1 MGQPGR
7 KLTMLTED
15 YIMRMINQVL
25 AVFLQALGLKKA
37 GQYSEALQVFDQA
50 VEILLGLRASLTKQ
64 LEDRQLLALLTFQD
78 KLDIDRLLVLAD
90 IYREEGEVHTLQGQL
105 EQSLFAAQRSLRLY
119 LEAVLAT
126 EANPTIELVQKIEA
140 QRSRLSAPDLPV
152 ETRLALLDYF
162 DHLLASGEDF
172 LAAAGLSRPD
182 LQAALASLDTADLH

>member
-1 MGQPGR
+1 
-7 KLTMLTED
+7 MLTED

-50 VEILLGLRASLTKQ
+50 VESLLGLRASLAKQ
-64 LEDRQLLALLTFQD
+64 LEDRQLLALLNFQD

-90 IYREEGEVHTLQGQL
+90 IYCEEGEVHALQGQP

-119 LEAVLAT
+119 LEAALAT

-140 QRSRLSAPDLPV
+140 QRSRLSASDLPV

-182 LQAALASLDTADLH
+182 LQAAFASLDTADLH